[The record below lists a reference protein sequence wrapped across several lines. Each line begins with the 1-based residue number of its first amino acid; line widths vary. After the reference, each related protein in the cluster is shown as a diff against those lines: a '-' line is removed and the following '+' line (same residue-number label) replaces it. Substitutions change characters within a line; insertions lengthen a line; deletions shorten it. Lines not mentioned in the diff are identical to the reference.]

1 MKQQLAIKRDGNAKR
16 AASTTD
22 ELKSGSNLE
31 RVLAE
36 GHFAVTAE
44 LGPPKG
50 MNTGLVR
57 KKIGL
62 LKGYVDAANVTDNQ
76 TGIVRLSSIG
86 TGMIMVQE
94 GLEPVVQMT
103 CRDRNRLAIQSDL
116 LGGHVHG
123 IRNVLCLSGDHLS
136 FGNHPT
142 ARDVHDVDSMQL
154 VRMLKDMR
162 DENKFQSGDEIKGG
176 GPRLF
181 IGTAASPVCA
191 PIDVRPLRLAKKVAA
206 GADFVQTQMIF
217 DMTLF
222 KEYMKKIVDMGLHEK
237 ISFLAGVGPL
247 KSTPMARFL
256 NDKVPGIEVPEPFIK
271 RMDDAVKGVDVDDK
285 GALRDAWRAEG
296 MKICIEQIHE
306 IREIEGV
313 AGVHVMAIEWEAAIE
328 TIVEGAGLLPRPQP
342 AADTA

>member
-1 MKQQLAIKRDGNAKR
+1 MNDQKTAMPTA
-16 AASTTD
+16 D

-44 LGPPKG
+44 LGPPKSL
-50 MNTGLVR
+50 NTALIS

-62 LKGYVDAANVTDNQ
+62 LKGNVDAANVTDNQ
-76 TGIVRLSSIG
+76 TGIVRLSSIA
-86 TGMIMVQE
+86 TGILMAKE
-94 GLEPVVQMT
+94 GLEPIIQMT

-116 LGGHVHG
+116 MGAYVHG

-142 ARDVHDVDSMQL
+142 ARDVHDIDSMQMI
-154 VRMLKDMR
+154 RMVQEMR
-162 DENKFQSGDEIKGG
+162 DEGKFQSGDAIKGG
-176 GPRLF
+176 GPRLL

-191 PIDVRPLRLAKKVAA
+191 PLQMRPLRLAKKVTA

-217 DMTLF
+217 DMDHF
-222 KEYMKKIVDMGLHEK
+222 RDYMKKIVDMGLHEK

-256 NDKVPGIEVPEPFIK
+256 NNNVPGIEVPEPYIQ
-271 RMDDAVKGVDVDDK
+271 RMEDAVKGIDADDK
-285 GALRDAWRAEG
+285 DALRDAWRAEG
-296 MKICIEQIHE
+296 IKMCIEQIQE
-306 IREIEGV
+306 VKEIEGV

-328 TIVEGAGLLPRPQP
+328 PIVKGAGLLPRPQP
-342 AADTA
+342 ALQAA